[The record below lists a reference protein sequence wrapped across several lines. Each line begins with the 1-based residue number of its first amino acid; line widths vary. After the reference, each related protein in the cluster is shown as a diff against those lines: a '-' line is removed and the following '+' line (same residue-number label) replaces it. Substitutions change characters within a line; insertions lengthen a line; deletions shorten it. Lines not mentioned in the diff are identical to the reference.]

1 MQICH
6 WHGSLARKC
15 RIKLLVYFCSSH
27 FANPIV
33 FNQFSK
39 ATHTGKNIY
48 IIMPIHGSFR
58 PWSNYRKLV
67 LGLCAQFNAWRSL
80 PPSCPCPI
88 AIWKLEFKRE
98 YSLEVDFGAPPG
110 STGGHHLP
118 LAQWHVTRSGP
129 IRPTQPMRFCHVWL
143 TLYEDASVP
152 ISMFLTSVL
161 SDHHVACNH
170 PM

>member
-48 IIMPIHGSFR
+48 IIMPRHGSFR

-67 LGLCAQFNAWRSL
+67 LGLCAQFNVWRSL
-80 PPSCPCPI
+80 PPACPCPI

-98 YSLEVDFGAPPG
+98 YSLEVGFGAPQGPPEATFFLLHNG
-110 STGGHHLP
+110 TWLGP
-118 LAQWHVTRSGP
+118 AQSALLS
-129 IRPTQPMRFCHVWL
+129 QCVWL

-152 ISMFLTSVL
+152 ITMFLTSVL

-170 PM
+170 SM